1 MNLNCTITLDITKS
15 YKCKNYKRSVSRPQK
30 SITRRQKETMKNH
43 KYQEAAHQRKE
54 RKPILSNGNDQK
66 PNIRIILLQAI
77 AFLLFGLLLHR
88 TWELQIV
95 KGEKYAEDFELK
107 ITRTIKDS
115 STRGLIYD
123 CNGDVLAYNRLIF
136 TVTMVD
142 EAEASSRRGRQ
153 LALNGAI
160 YRVIRK
166 LEENE
171 EQISHELP
179 IEIGEDGK
187 YAYTIGGQAL
197 IRLKADI
204 MGMAKPEDMT
214 WEQRNMSAEDMIEFL
229 SGNGQYAFYG
239 EGKSVYT
246 KEERESYGLPDVYT
260 PQEILAMAG
269 IRYMLSMNSYK
280 KYVPVILARGISEK
294 TAAYI
299 AENSQNLPGIS
310 VGEEWERV
318 YTGGE
323 ACSHILGYI
332 GGISTEEM
340 EIYAAEGR
348 DYSAGAMV
356 GKAGIEQYLEKYLQG
371 TDGEREIIVNNVGKI
386 VGEDRI
392 IREAVSGKDVYLS
405 IDKDMQMEIYHILE
419 QSLADILAGHL
430 INAKEFDM
438 TKISDTTDIRIPI
451 YDVYTAFIDNDI
463 IRIKDF
469 YSEGSTE
476 LEERTGKLLE
486 KKKAGV
492 VEALQ
497 AELLGEDGDTILQYL
512 PEEMVEYFVYLVKEA
527 GILKE
532 EVIDK
537 EDEVY
542 LKWKDKSGISMKEFL
557 LYAIGKGWI
566 DGNAVESGEDYVTA
580 EEMYRMAAWSLT
592 GKVTEDV
599 GFMKLLFKW
608 MVREGEVTGKD
619 ICLLL
624 YDQQIL
630 VKGEDYE
637 KLLAGTMDAFSFL
650 KKKIEQL
657 EITPAQLA
665 LEPCSASAVVVSPK
679 TGKVLALVSYPGYD
693 NNRLA
698 NQMDASYYRQ
708 LLNDKS
714 LPLYNRATQQLT
726 APGST
731 FKPITI
737 VAGLQEGVI
746 APDSSVLCD
755 GVFDKV
761 TPSLKCWK
769 HTGHGMVGDASTA
782 IQFSC
787 NDYLCEIAYR
797 MGMRN
802 GAGEGGNGAKE
813 GGMEKGEMGGGN
825 GTGKGMEYAD
835 SLALNRLREY
845 AALFCLDEKS
855 GVEIAES
862 APHITDA
869 YGIPSAIGQGT
880 HNYAT
885 VQLARYVNIL
895 ASEGG
900 AASLSLIKG
909 IADEEGI
916 AAEGEVSGIRKVE
929 LPDEVWNTVRIGMV
943 QFAQNNPELK
953 DMGINIAGKTGTA
966 QESPTKPDHGLFV
979 GYAPVEAPEITVAVR
994 IVNGYG
1000 SSYATAVGRSI
1011 LEYCF
1016 DE

>member
-1 MNLNCTITLDITKS
+1 
-15 YKCKNYKRSVSRPQK
+15 
-30 SITRRQKETMKNH
+30 MKKH
-43 KYQEAAHQRKE
+43 KYQNGTHQKRE
-54 RKPILSNGNDQK
+54 RKLPLSNRTGPK
-66 PNIRIILLQAI
+66 PNMRIILLQTM
-77 AFLLFGLLLHR
+77 AFFLFGLLLYR

-107 ITRTIKDS
+107 ITRTVKDS

-142 EAEASSRRGRQ
+142 EADASSRRGRQ
-153 LALNGAI
+153 LALNGTI
-160 YRVIRK
+160 YSVIRK

-171 EQISHELP
+171 EQISYELP

-187 YAYTIGGQAL
+187 YAYTIDGQAL

-204 MGMAKPEDMT
+204 FGKAEPDDMT

-229 SGNGQYAFYG
+229 SGNGKYAFYG
-239 EGKSVYT
+239 EGKKAYT
-246 KEERESYGLPDVYT
+246 KEERESYGLPDEYT

-280 KYVPVILARGISEK
+280 KYVPVVLSRGISEK

-299 AENSQNLPGIS
+299 AENSQDLPGIA

-323 ACSHILGYI
+323 ACSHILGYT

-340 EIYAAEGR
+340 EKYAAEGR
-348 DYSAGAMV
+348 DYSAGSVV
-356 GKAGIEQYLEKYLQG
+356 GKAGIEQYLEEQLQG

-386 VGEDRI
+386 VGEDKV
-392 IREAVSGKDVYLS
+392 IREAVSGRDVYLS

-430 INAKEFDM
+430 INAKEFDV

-469 YSEGSTE
+469 YGEGRTK
-476 LEERTGKLLE
+476 LEEKTGEILEE
-486 KKKAGV
+486 KKVDVVKAL
-492 VEALQ
+492 E
-497 AELLGEDGDTILQYL
+497 AELLGEDGDTKLQYL
-512 PEEMVEYFVYLVKEA
+512 SEEMLEYFVYLVKET
-527 GILKE
+527 GVLKE
-532 EVIDK
+532 EAIDK
-537 EDEVY
+537 GDEVY
-542 LKWKDKSGISMKEFL
+542 LKWEDKSEISMKEFL
-557 LYAIGKGWI
+557 MYAIGKGWL
-566 DGNAVESGEDYVTA
+566 DREAVESGETYVTA
-580 EEMYRMAAWSLT
+580 EEMYRIAAGSLT
-592 GKVTEDV
+592 GKATEDV

-608 MVREGEVTGKD
+608 LVREGKVTGKD

-630 VKGEDYE
+630 SQEGEDYE
-637 KLLAGTMDAFSFL
+637 KLMAGTMDAFSFL

-665 LEPCSASAVVVSPK
+665 LEPCSASAVAVCPK

-698 NQMDASYYRQ
+698 NQMEADYYRQ

-746 APDSSVLCD
+746 VPDSSVLCD

-761 TPSLKCWK
+761 IPSLKCWK
-769 HTGHGMVGDASTA
+769 HTGHGMVGNASTA

-797 MGMRN
+797 MGM
-802 GAGEGGNGAKE
+802 GNGAEGRNGTEE
-813 GGMEKGEMGGGN
+813 GGLGRGV
-825 GTGKGMEYAD
+825 EYAD
-835 SLALNRLREY
+835 SLALDKLREY
-845 AALFCLDEKS
+845 ASLFCLNEKS
-855 GVEIAES
+855 GVEIVES

-895 ASEGG
+895 ASEGE

-909 IADEEGI
+909 MADEEKM
-916 AAEGEVSGIRKVE
+916 AAEAEVTEGRKVE
-929 LPDEVWNTVRIGMV
+929 LPDEVWDTVRIGMV
-943 QFAQNNPELK
+943 QFAQNNSELK

-979 GYAPVEAPEITVAVR
+979 AYAPVEEPEIAVAVR

-1011 LEYCF
+1011 LEYYF
-1016 DE
+1016 DEQ